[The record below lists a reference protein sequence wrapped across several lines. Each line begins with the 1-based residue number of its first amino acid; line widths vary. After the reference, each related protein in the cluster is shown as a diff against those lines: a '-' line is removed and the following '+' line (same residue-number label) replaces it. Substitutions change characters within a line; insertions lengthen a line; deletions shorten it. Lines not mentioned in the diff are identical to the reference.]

1 MFNLPIFVEGILMPL
16 LGLGVF
22 VVYKR
27 SKRKKRKFH
36 SPPTNQQPIWWEE
49 KGLNVTQGMALL
61 LLKPLNLPANL
72 VLKLIIFIT
81 DPKNDIGY

>member
-1 MFNLPIFVEGILMPL
+1 MIKSIYKPTYESYQTAIKNMMFNFPIFVEGLLMPL

-36 SPPTNQQPIWWEE
+36 APPTHQ
-49 KGLNVTQGMALL
+49 
-61 LLKPLNLPANL
+61 LPS
-72 VLKLIIFIT
+72 
-81 DPKNDIGY
+81 

>member
-1 MFNLPIFVEGILMPL
+1 MAIDEYGRFRSNHSEKLEKINTIMNSHRYIKESYWRGIKNMINFSIFIEGLLMPL

-36 SPPTNQQPIWWEE
+36 APPTHQ
-49 KGLNVTQGMALL
+49 
-61 LLKPLNLPANL
+61 LPS
-72 VLKLIIFIT
+72 
-81 DPKNDIGY
+81 